1 MELDVTW
8 DGLTEK
14 ALKDSESLTR
24 DDLLILLQGYMS
36 LYLTQTEYVRTLE
49 KLLALDSVEA

>member
-8 DGLTEK
+8 DMLTEK

-36 LYLTQTEYVRTLE
+36 LYLTQTEYVHTLE